1 MNLFTFFKIALN
13 EEGIDMTLQEKLVTK
28 DVAHPNLIFTEEI
41 SADLTRYDFIFF
53 DRVYT
58 LGLSV
63 IDLEILKYNYP
74 GKSFISI
81 FQTDCYRD
89 SQGAFLLH

>member
-1 MNLFTFFKIALN
+1 MTF
-13 EEGIDMTLQEKLVTK
+13 QEKPVTK

-53 DRVYT
+53 VRVYA
-58 LGLSV
+58 LGLYV
-63 IDLEILKYNYP
+63 IDLETLKYNYP
-74 GKSFISI
+74 GKSFIYI

-89 SQGAFLLH
+89 SQRAFLLH